1 MIEVPG
7 GKFAGYAVVL
17 DPGTS
22 PDGPRPQV
30 LTAERQARRLS
41 VVDFPTP
48 VTAADPAP
56 DPAAVQRR
64 ATRRC
69 GATWPPTLRSA
80 HPRPRPAAA
89 RAAQRATREPTSRRA
104 PRSRTCARRLREHPC
119 HDCPDREDHARWAER
134 WFKLDRD
141 AKTLERRV
149 EQRTN
154 TVARQFDR
162 VCDVLEALGYLADD
176 DVTDLGRP
184 LRRIYS
190 ELDLV
195 VAEALRLGVLDGLG
209 ALRAGRGAVDAGLRG
224 PPARGRR
231 LGSGARRR
239 HPAGDRRRWSGCGAS
254 SQSVEREHR
263 LDFLRRPDAGLA
275 WAAYRWAEGDD
286 LAEVLDES
294 DLTAGDFVRWIKQLI
309 DLCGQVADAAGD
321 RPLRETARDVVRRI
335 RRGVVAVAPD
345 GGLTHCQLVASSL
358 PGCGPAPG
366 AVTPGDPLPSARVP
380 GPPCRSGPGLRSTA
394 AP

>member
-1 MIEVPG
+1 VPG

-17 DPGTS
+17 DRGTS

-41 VVDFPTP
+41 VVDFPAP
-48 VTAADPAP
+48 VTALSRMRIPRQFNPRNPQMRRDLASTLRTLTHDLAP
-56 DPAAVQRR
+56 SPGRDRR
-64 ATRRC
+64 ED
-69 GATWPPTLRSA
+69 PPTPEEREADDLR
-80 HPRPRPAAA
+80 
-89 RAAQRATREPTSRRA
+89 
-104 PRSRTCARRLREHPC
+104 RRLREHPC
-119 HDCPDREDHARWAER
+119 HECPDREEHARWAER

-141 AKTLERRV
+141 AATLQRRV

-162 VCDVLEALGYLADD
+162 VCDVLETLGYLADD

-195 VAEALRLGVLDGLG
+195 VAEALRVGVLDGLG
-209 ALRAGRGAVDAGLRG
+209 TAGL
-224 PPARGRR
+224 AAA
-231 LGSGARRR
+231 LSTLVYEARRPEDVVSPR
-239 HPAGDRRRWSGCGAS
+239 IPGGEAQRAIDDLERLWRELAE
-254 SQSVEREHR
+254 VERAHR

-286 LAEVLDES
+286 LGDVLDDG

-309 DLCGQVADAAGD
+309 DLSGQVADAAGPG
-321 RPLRETARDVVRRI
+321 PLREAARDVVRRI
-335 RRGVVAVAPD
+335 RRGVVAVAPMED
-345 GGLTHCQLVASSL
+345 
-358 PGCGPAPG
+358 
-366 AVTPGDPLPSARVP
+366 
-380 GPPCRSGPGLRSTA
+380 
-394 AP
+394 